1 VKKRKEDL
9 LLPEDRVIVGSTMA
23 IVAILLENMRLEAE
37 VFNRVMMAA
46 AKNEGNGQ
54 QVMTFLLDRR
64 GSRKEHGPPY

>member
-1 VKKRKEDL
+1 
-9 LLPEDRVIVGSTMA
+9 MA